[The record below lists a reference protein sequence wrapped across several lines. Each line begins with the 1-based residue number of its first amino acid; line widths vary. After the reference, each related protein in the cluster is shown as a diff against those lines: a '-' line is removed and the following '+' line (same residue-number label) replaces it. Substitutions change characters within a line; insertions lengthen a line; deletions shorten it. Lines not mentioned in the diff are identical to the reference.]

1 MNTSKTFLPLRD
13 KIVALIY
20 ENAFP
25 KLKYLKTT
33 EKDWKEIKTN
43 LGIGQYTIHPSKS
56 DVDSLTFTFSSPAIP
71 PTTFCYKFSN
81 QNLTEVS
88 KLKLKNSNYYEYT
101 TVKRLWAKSNDGTKI
116 PITILRSNAYSTKN
130 SGLILKTYGAYGAN
144 TTPSFSA
151 IDAVMMRQGYNIA
164 YAHVRGESILGPSWY
179 KSGRE
184 FNKKNSIADYLACAE
199 HLIQE
204 GITSSN
210 KLIGYGNSAGG
221 IVVAQTI
228 NEKPELFH
236 TVILDHPYL
245 DVINT
250 MMNDSLPLT
259 IDEYKEWGNP
269 QNKEVYDYI
278 MGYSPYQNIQP
289 NTYPNVLFLASYQD
303 YRTPIWQIAKHVAK
317 LRANNLWNTKI
328 LFMTDMNSGHLGNR
342 TGKEWIKAFA
352 EKGSFMRL
360 GR

>member
-1 MNTSKTFLPLRD
+1 MVR
-13 KIVALIY
+13 
-20 ENAFP
+20 
-25 KLKYLKTT
+25 
-33 EKDWKEIKTN
+33 
-43 LGIGQYTIHPSKS
+43 
-56 DVDSLTFTFSSPAIP
+56 
-71 PTTFCYKFSN
+71 KFI
-81 QNLTEVS
+81 
-88 KLKLKNSNYYEYT
+88 
-101 TVKRLWAKSNDGTKI
+101 AKSSWWDCWTTK
-116 PITILRSNAYSTKN
+116 
-130 SGLILKTYGAYGAN
+130 
-144 TTPSFSA
+144 
-151 IDAVMMRQGYNIA
+151 
-164 YAHVRGESILGPSWY
+164 GPSWY

-221 IVVAQTI
+221 IVVAQAI

-236 TVILDHPYL
+236 TVILDHAYL